1 MMRVRRKVM
10 PLPIAFAVALLAS
23 CVDEPG
29 PGSLDLGK
37 GWTLERG
44 QGSERIDLPASIGLG
59 ESKRFSLARDLPRE
73 VLRSGDTVYI
83 ELGRSQVPF
92 RATLNGM
99 PVGSYGEPGPD
110 GYRAHAEAT
119 PVLEIPTRLLKLD
132 GTDRLVLACRYEGD
146 AAPFPAVHAVEASRA
161 ELVRKLIRPL
171 NTTVYVFMTAASLF
185 AALVMFMQWSAL
197 REPGYLLFGL
207 ASMTFAVFFAEFGL
221 PALWVPYHALRGA
234 AKASLPLAALFTL
247 LFAGRAYSK
256 RKRLRSGWAWAL
268 VLAAA
273 GAWVAWSAGDDVK
286 LDAALSLAV
295 APSLLAFLHAGL
307 IAILAWR
314 RKVPGAGTVSIGLLV
329 GIACSIWDG
338 AWFLSG
344 MKPMVWLA
352 GPGLFALDLGIFLAL
367 SRLSLKSKDDLEE
380 SRAEIED
387 RTRKLQ
393 SLNEAFSRFVPS
405 EFIELLGRDGVDEV
419 ELGDQALAEMAVIVA
434 DIRDFTGL
442 SEEMGADDVFRFLNG
457 FYGRIVPAVRA
468 QGGLVDKFM
477 GDALM
482 AIFPGGSADALA
494 AAQDIRRIVV
504 RYNEE
509 RKGWGKKPVEMGI
522 GIHAGDLIL
531 GTIGEVER
539 MDTTVISDA
548 VNVTSRLQDLTKRF
562 RVPIIVSGPALERC
576 ADARA
581 RFALRYLGQIRLKGK
596 AATVPTYELI
606 SEDVD
611 PLAAEKLKNRGVFE
625 RAVFLLESGD
635 LVGALAAFKDCARR
649 FPKDPALYWYV
660 ERFRRARRGVRL
672 EDLLADDGV

>member
-1 MMRVRRKVM
+1 MRTVLR
-10 PLPIAFAVALLAS
+10 PIILATTAIAALTLAS
-23 CVDEPG
+23 CADEPG
-29 PGSLDLGK
+29 PGAFDLGK

-44 QGSERIDLPASIGLG
+44 QGVESVDLPASIELG
-59 ESKRFSLARDLPRE
+59 ESKRFSLARQLPPE
-73 VLRSGDTVYI
+73 ALRSGDTLYI

-92 RATLNGM
+92 RATVNGI
-99 PVGSYGEPGPD
+99 PIAAYGEPDPK
-110 GYRAHAEAT
+110 GYWAQAEAT
-119 PVLEIPTRLLKLD
+119 PVLEIPTVLLRLD
-132 GTDRLVLACRYEGD
+132 GTDLLILACRYEGD
-146 AAPFPAVHAVEASRA
+146 AAPFPAVHAVDVTRA
-161 ELVRKLIRPL
+161 EFVRKLVRPL
-171 NTTVYVFMTAASLF
+171 NTTLYVFMTAASLF
-185 AALVMFMQWSAL
+185 AALVMLVQWAVL
-197 REPGYLLFGL
+197 REPGYILFAL
-207 ASMTFAVFFAEFGL
+207 ASTAFAVFFAEFGF
-221 PALWVPYHALRGA
+221 PAIWIPYHALRGA
-234 AKASLPLAALFTL
+234 AKAALPLAALFTL
-247 LFAGRAYSK
+247 LFAGRSYSK
-256 RKRLRSGWAWAL
+256 HKRLRSGWAWGP
-268 VLAAA
+268 VLAASA
-273 GAWVAWSAGDDVK
+273 VWIAVSAGDDVK

-295 APSLLAFLHAGL
+295 VPSLAAFLHAGV
-307 IAILAWR
+307 ISVLAWR
-314 RKVPGAGTVSIGLLV
+314 RRTPGAATVSVGLLA
-329 GIACSIWDG
+329 GLACSIWDG
-338 AWFLSG
+338 VWYLSG
-344 MKPMVWLA
+344 MKPIVWLA
-352 GPGLFALDLGIFLAL
+352 GPGLFALDLGVFLAL
-367 SRLSLKSKDDLEE
+367 GRLSLKSKGDLEE
-380 SRAEIED
+380 SRVEIED

-419 ELGDQALAEMAVIVA
+419 ELGDQALAEMAVLVA

-509 RKGWGKKPVEMGI
+509 RKGWGKKTVEMGI

-576 ADARA
+576 AGARS

-596 AATVPTYELI
+596 AATVPTYELVCD
-606 SEDVD
+606 DVD
-611 PLAAEKLKNRGVFE
+611 PLALEKIKNRGVFE

-635 LVGALAAFKDCARR
+635 LVGALAAFKECARR